1 MTGKIVETD
10 TATATADDLVR
21 LTTEAIDEVKATPML
36 TLQAEITVIVSARI
50 DTRAAVKDGAA
61 SVVVIVVIV
70 ASVVNVVVSAALS
83 AAPNVVLNVV
93 LSEVLNVA
101 ANVNGTAIGDHPAE
115 TLDATTMS
123 DPAGENETRTMTAAA
138 EVEAEVEAEAETVV
152 RIDSRRIKN
161 VAAPVRPPRSE
172 SQPQILRISYL
183 SSTASVA

>member
-1 MTGKIVETD
+1 VTGKIVETD

-21 LTTEAIDEVKATPML
+21 PTTEAIDEVKETPMP
-36 TLQAEITVIVSARI
+36 TLQAEITVTVSARI
-50 DTRAAVKDGAA
+50 DTRAVVKDGAA
-61 SVVVIVVIV
+61 NAVVIA
-70 ASVVNVVVSAALS
+70 ASVVNVV
-83 AAPNVVLNVV
+83 NVVNVV
-93 LSEVLNVA
+93 LSAVVSVVLNEVLNVA
-101 ANVNGTAIGDHPAE
+101 ANVNGTAIEDHPAE

-138 EVEAEVEAEAETVV
+138 EAEAEGEAETAM

-172 SQPQILRISYL
+172 SQPRTLRISYL

>member
-1 MTGKIVETD
+1 VTGKIVETD

-21 LTTEAIDEVKATPML
+21 PTTEAIDGVKATPMP

-61 SVVVIVVIV
+61 NVVVIV
-70 ASVVNVVVSAALS
+70 ASAVI
-83 AAPNVVLNVV
+83 VVLNV
-93 LSEVLNVA
+93 VLNVA

-138 EVEAEVEAEAETVV
+138 EAEAEGEAETAV

-172 SQPQILRISYL
+172 SQPRTLRISYL

>member
-10 TATATADDLVR
+10 TATATADDLVH

-61 SVVVIVVIV
+61 NVVVIVVVIVVIV
-70 ASVVNVVVSAALS
+70 VNVVLSAAL
-83 AAPNVVLNVV
+83 NVVLNVV

-138 EVEAEVEAEAETVV
+138 EVEVEAEAETAV

-172 SQPQILRISYL
+172 SQPQTLRISYL

>member
-1 MTGKIVETD
+1 VTGKIVETD

-21 LTTEAIDEVKATPML
+21 PTTEAIDEVKETPMP

-61 SVVVIVVIV
+61 NVVVIV
-70 ASVVNVVVSAALS
+70 ASVVI
-83 AAPNVVLNVV
+83 VVLNVALSAV
-93 LSEVLNVA
+93 LNVVLNVA

-138 EVEAEVEAEAETVV
+138 EAEAEGEAETAM

-172 SQPQILRISYL
+172 SQPRTLRISYL

>member
-21 LTTEAIDEVKATPML
+21 PTTEAIDEVKATPMP

-61 SVVVIVVIV
+61 NVVVIVVIV
-70 ASVVNVVVSAALS
+70 ASVVNVVLS
-83 AAPNVVLNVV
+83 AVLNVV

-138 EVEAEVEAEAETVV
+138 EVEAEGEAETAV

>member
-1 MTGKIVETD
+1 
-10 TATATADDLVR
+10 
-21 LTTEAIDEVKATPML
+21 
-36 TLQAEITVIVSARI
+36 
-50 DTRAAVKDGAA
+50 
-61 SVVVIVVIV
+61 
-70 ASVVNVVVSAALS
+70 
-83 AAPNVVLNVV
+83 
-93 LSEVLNVA
+93 VA

-138 EVEAEVEAEAETVV
+138 EAEAEGEAETAV

-172 SQPQILRISYL
+172 SQPRTLRISYL